1 MKDFSYFDE
10 AYFQEG
16 EKRGTVYKN
25 YRETAKT
32 SPIFKEIARA
42 MVEVFRPKRVLE
54 IGCAT
59 GIMVKHL
66 NDAGCDAHGI
76 DVSEWAISHREHPN
90 VRLASAGE
98 LPYPDA
104 SFDLVF
110 SCHAIEH
117 LPDAVVHQGI
127 KEITRVCSG
136 FQFHMLP
143 MVGTPPF
150 TGPVDQVLA
159 NLKKDPTHNQLHPV
173 SWWRGEFQKSGMV
186 PVEVGIQFTEDNE
199 ACELTY
205 GQFML
210 RRPGHELEERGV
222 AQRAFEWNC
231 AAFKLLRQRPR
242 ELPRSGHLGAARRR
256 LQAVRPA
263 AATPPAAPAAA
274 TQAAPA
280 PESRRMEWLQL
291 ARELP
296 ARGLS
301 DPKGFLAEMLH
312 LAGETLHPTPM
323 APAPSPQAP
332 PATLPEEQLLVFTE
346 QKWQDIH
353 RELPPAHELDLRSE
367 SLLMVVGLE
376 GPACTMRLALA
387 QDQKLE
393 PFANCLEYTMSLKPG
408 LNWFICEQKDLR
420 TLRGH
425 PDISRIN
432 RVAFGG
438 ATQGA
443 TLRVWL
449 LASSGQSILG

>member
-16 EKRGTVYKN
+16 EKRGTVYRN
-25 YRETAKT
+25 YREAAKT

-42 MVEVFRPKRVLE
+42 MVEIFRPRRVLE

-66 NDAGCDAHGI
+66 NDAGCEAHGI
-76 DVSEWAISHREHPN
+76 DVSEWAIAHREHPN

-98 LPYPDA
+98 LPYPDGM
-104 SFDLVF
+104 FDLVF

-117 LPDAVVHQGI
+117 LPDSVVHQGLR
-127 KEITRVCSG
+127 EITRVCSG

-150 TGPVDQVLA
+150 TGPVDQVIV
-159 NLKKDPTHNQLHPV
+159 NLKKDPTHHQLHPLG
-173 SWWRGEFQKSGMV
+173 WWRERFQENGMV
-186 PVEVGIQFTEDNE
+186 PVEVGIQLTEDNE

-205 GQFML
+205 GQFLL
-210 RRPGHELEERGV
+210 RKPGLELEERGV

-231 AAFKLLRQRPR
+231 AAFRLLKQRPR
-242 ELPRSGHLGAARRR
+242 EAPRSGHLGAARRR
-256 LQAVRPA
+256 LHVVRPPA
-263 AATPPAAPAAA
+263 AAPSPAAPAA
-274 TQAAPA
+274 AAPA
-280 PESRRMEWLQL
+280 PESRRVDWLQL

-301 DPKGFLAEMLH
+301 DPKGLLAEVLH
-312 LAGETLHPTPM
+312 LAGETLQPT
-323 APAPSPQAP
+323 APAPSPAPGAP

-346 QKWQDIH
+346 QKWKDLH

-367 SLLMVVGLE
+367 SLLLVVGLE
-376 GPACTMRLALA
+376 GAACNMRLALG
-387 QDQKLE
+387 QDQRQE
-393 PFANCLEYTMSLKPG
+393 PFANCLEYGVSLKPG

-420 TLRGH
+420 TLRGQ
-425 PDISRIN
+425 PDPSRIN

-449 LASSGQSILG
+449 LASSGQPIFG